1 MAAAA
6 RGRALGAQHAL
17 KQREQARAAGERDGG
32 RGEDGAEGQREEH
45 GRGAVRVSLLRK
57 GREGKGAFEG

>member
-17 KQREQARAAGERDGG
+17 EQREQARAAGERDGEY
-32 RGEDGAEGQREEH
+32 GEDGAEGQR
-45 GRGAVRVSLLRK
+45 
-57 GREGKGAFEG
+57 